1 MKIIIKDE
9 NGQLAVNVESEN
21 ETGVSRSHIWGVM
34 SQALAAM
41 VAESIQKKDAP
52 PALKKMLIDTT
63 AEMVAVAVKDDFL
76 KVANSG
82 KSGVSFYGKEAEFM
96 SKVFGL

>member
-9 NGQLAVNVESEN
+9 NGQLAVNIESEN
-21 ETGVSRSHIWGVM
+21 ETGVSRSQIWGVM

-41 VAESIQKKDAP
+41 VAEGIQQKDAT
-52 PALKKMLIDTT
+52 PALKKKLIDAT

-76 KVANSG
+76 KVASSG

>member
-21 ETGVSRSHIWGVM
+21 KTGVSRSHIWGVM

-52 PALKKMLIDTT
+52 PALKKNADRCHCR
-63 AEMVAVAVKDDFL
+63 
-76 KVANSG
+76 NGS
-82 KSGVSFYGKEAEFM
+82 SSR
-96 SKVFGL
+96 

>member
-9 NGQLAVNVESEN
+9 KGQLAVNVESEN

-41 VAESIQKKDAP
+41 VAESIQKKAP